1 MIADA
6 WGSISTQTIIN
17 CWAKADIT
25 GDGIQTRQ
33 QVQQG
38 KDKFETFISL
48 QRAHCQHS
56 MAQVMPP
63 EDGNMANYHS
73 AFEEFFF
80 FDEDEVDE
88 MINESDLPD
97 VFTLVQAG
105 ITAGVLNR
113 SPTELDLSEA
123 DAV

>member
-1 MIADA
+1 MGT
-6 WGSISTQTIIN
+6 WQTITLLLRN
-17 CWAKADIT
+17 
-25 GDGIQTRQ
+25 
-33 QVQQG
+33 
-38 KDKFETFISL
+38 S
-48 QRAHCQHS
+48 
-56 MAQVMPP
+56 
-63 EDGNMANYHS
+63 
-73 AFEEFFF
+73 FF